1 MHQSQNKSITNAIT
15 FIMWIEHFVAHWTE
29 PMQIGLRVPLFD
41 YSCQCPCA
49 WFSDNE
55 LRVSH
60 SMCVYFCLFSLQH
73 LDFSAQLNGYQLI
86 GVYVFAQKTPF
97 VLAIIKLPFCNSTTI
112 NRAQSYCSRRIHKI
126 NIKKEV
132 TNTFPKSYYVLRFYK
147 IDRNKITHT
156 YTSIQPCSGSMY
168 DLTPNIT

>member
-29 PMQIGLRVPLFD
+29 PQCRLVCACR
-41 YSCQCPCA
+41 YSIIVA
-49 WFSDNE
+49 NAHVHGFSDNE

-73 LDFSAQLNGYQLI
+73 LNFSAQLNGYQLI

-97 VLAIIKLPFCNSTTI
+97 VLAIIKLPFCNLTTI
-112 NRAQSYCSRRIHKI
+112 NRAQSYFSRRIHKMNTYI
-126 NIKKEV
+126 YKKR
-132 TNTFPKSYYVLRFYK
+132 SYKHISKKLLRAQ
-147 IDRNKITHT
+147 I
-156 YTSIQPCSGSMY
+156 
-168 DLTPNIT
+168 L